1 VKAHTK
7 HEASAP
13 AVSVGCALITTT
25 DSRDESEDVSGSVAR
40 GILEG
45 AGHRIVFYGL
55 VPNDREKIRSLVGS
69 LLSRDDVRLIVT
81 TGGTGLGTKDVTVD
95 AIADL
100 LDKRIEG
107 FGILFQM
114 LSYEQIGSAGMLSRA
129 LGGVASGKLLFCLP
143 GSPAA
148 VELALQRLIV
158 PQIPHMIWELDRR

>member
-1 VKAHTK
+1 MKVHTK
-7 HEASAP
+7 HEESAP

-25 DSRDESEDVSGSVAR
+25 DSRDESQDVSGSVAKS
-40 GILEG
+40 ILEG
-45 AGHRIVFYGL
+45 AGHRIVFYDL

-95 AIADL
+95 AVASL
-100 LDKRIEG
+100 LDRTIEG

-114 LSYEQIGSAGMLSRA
+114 LSYEQVGSAGMLSRA
-129 LGGVASGKLLFCLP
+129 LGGVASGKLIFCLP

-148 VELALQRLIV
+148 VELALERLIV